1 MENTIKLKYIWG
13 ILLLALHFV
22 FVKGQ
27 PICVARQYTVRDGL
41 IQSNPAQ
48 ILQSHNGFIWVSTWN
63 GVSRFDGRDFETFQ
77 FDSLLNQHM
86 QRLEN
91 TADGNLWMIA
101 YDRHS
106 LYLYDIRENKL
117 INVLKQYEQ
126 HFNTPLQI
134 ENLYPLSKGIT
145 WVTLNNG
152 GCFRISDKECT
163 VSSGIQYITAIDD
176 VELGKVSRV
185 FEDKQGEEW
194 VFSDKGVSIFGK
206 RTISSY
212 PFSMFETMDNL
223 VFLASQNGRLAY
235 YDVNTMQFNIV
246 PFQEKIQHI
255 NGIKVL
261 KDNQLAVLSDKG
273 LYLCHFPELAMEKY
287 DFSLPGH
294 DDAAVRKVYQDSK
307 GFLWIFT
314 GLPGIIRLDPET
326 GVKQYLNTPSG
337 YMASSPENELFIYE
351 DPNGV
356 VWTIPYKG
364 IFSYYDEKSRELK
377 VYFTPGRNHIP
388 YSPIIKTTYVDKQ
401 NNLWIKSQRSF
412 IKMFFPPSP
421 YTYRELD
428 NYFDTKSFL
437 FDSDEH
443 LWIATKKGIIR
454 IMDSQKNL
462 LGYLSPDGE
471 LAQTETVFAE
481 GGIYVMLKDQAQTIW
496 LGSKENGLFRLVP
509 RNRPY
514 HYEVYHYMN
523 NPSDPY
529 SISDNKISCIDED
542 HNGRIWI
549 GTYGGGL
556 NLVEEKE
563 DGAIRFI
570 HAENNLSGFPI
581 NRTNSIRCMV
591 EGPGHTMLVGTI
603 EGLITFSSDFS
614 DYENIRF
621 YLNLPRPQATDGL
634 CSADVMSVLRTTDE
648 TIYCYC
654 YGGGLCKLVSSNL
667 LSDELRFRSFG
678 KETSPLA
685 RALIEDKNH
694 NIWIGSE
701 TDITLFDVHDQTFE
715 SFGETFFNRS
725 FNYSECL
732 PVTDRQEGGML
743 VFSPDSIVKQTYE
756 APIVVTGI
764 KYSEDNLSHVLSD
777 ADYLEIPTRRRNF
790 TISFAALDYTN
801 SLDIE
806 YAYKLDDNQW
816 YYIGKKNSV
825 SFVSLPAGKYQFQI
839 KATNG
844 DGIWMNTVKTV
855 TLQVLPTFWET
866 GWAKAFYIVV
876 VLVIS
881 LAIGYIF
888 FYIYYLKHKV
898 NMEQRLA
905 EIKVRSFIDI
915 SHELRTPLTL
925 ISGPV
930 SEVLSQEP
938 LTSRTRHHLQ
948 LVQKN
953 INRMLLLINQVLDF
967 RKIQNKKMGL
977 TIEYRDII
985 IMLHNIMDNFRLLA
999 TEKNIN
1005 FSLQTTLPSVF
1016 LWIDSDKFEKIIFN
1030 LLSNAFKYTPD
1041 NKSITLIVME
1051 SGQFVSI
1058 AVKDEGIGIPKDK
1071 VPSIFERFTT
1081 VSKENDMQPSSGI
1094 GLSLVNELVK
1104 MLHGEIQVESEVKK
1118 GSVFKLVLHKGK
1130 EIYAQDKNVEYILND
1145 TSEEQ
1150 ETVLAEPEQNDE
1162 ISLPDM
1168 PPATKETLVK
1178 VMVVEDN
1185 AELRQFICEILSGT
1199 YRVVGVA
1206 DGVMALEKIEEEI
1219 PDFIITDIMM
1229 PRMDGIELIRHIK
1242 ENVNTCDIPLIIL
1255 SAKSSVEDRI
1265 QCLQLGI
1272 DDYIPKPFSSDYL
1285 KSRIENLIRQRK
1297 VLQSAFLS
1305 KYGAQ
1310 PKKEPLEA
1318 VAYPVSQIVPL
1329 DELFMQKLVG
1339 FMEENYSNP
1348 GLRVNDLA
1356 EFMNMSRSVFNRK
1369 VNGIMGISPIEYI
1382 KNYRLNKAK
1391 SFIQSG
1397 MSFSEV
1403 AFAVGFSDPG
1413 YFGKAFKKA
1422 FNQTLTEYKNNN

>member
-1 MENTIKLKYIWG
+1 MRNTIKLKYIWCTLF
-13 ILLLALHFV
+13 LLLHWG
-22 FVKGQ
+22 FVKAQ

-152 GCFRISDKECT
+152 GCFRISDKECI

-273 LYLCHFPELAMEKY
+273 LYLCRFPELAMEKY
-287 DFSLPGH
+287 DFSLPGR

-570 HAENNLSGFPI
+570 HAENKLSGFPI

-732 PVTDRQEGGML
+732 PVTDRQGDILMGTEGGML

-866 GWAKAFYIVV
+866 GWAKAFYLVV

-881 LAIGYIF
+881 LAIGY
-888 FYIYYLKHKV
+888 
-898 NMEQRLA
+898 
-905 EIKVRSFIDI
+905 
-915 SHELRTPLTL
+915 
-925 ISGPV
+925 
-930 SEVLSQEP
+930 
-938 LTSRTRHHLQ
+938 
-948 LVQKN
+948 
-953 INRMLLLINQVLDF
+953 
-967 RKIQNKKMGL
+967 
-977 TIEYRDII
+977 
-985 IMLHNIMDNFRLLA
+985 
-999 TEKNIN
+999 
-1005 FSLQTTLPSVF
+1005 VF
-1016 LWIDSDKFEKIIFN
+1016 
-1030 LLSNAFKYTPD
+1030 
-1041 NKSITLIVME
+1041 
-1051 SGQFVSI
+1051 
-1058 AVKDEGIGIPKDK
+1058 
-1071 VPSIFERFTT
+1071 SIFT
-1081 VSKENDMQPSSGI
+1081 I
-1094 GLSLVNELVK
+1094 
-1104 MLHGEIQVESEVKK
+1104 
-1118 GSVFKLVLHKGK
+1118 
-1130 EIYAQDKNVEYILND
+1130 
-1145 TSEEQ
+1145 
-1150 ETVLAEPEQNDE
+1150 
-1162 ISLPDM
+1162 
-1168 PPATKETLVK
+1168 
-1178 VMVVEDN
+1178 
-1185 AELRQFICEILSGT
+1185 
-1199 YRVVGVA
+1199 
-1206 DGVMALEKIEEEI
+1206 
-1219 PDFIITDIMM
+1219 
-1229 PRMDGIELIRHIK
+1229 
-1242 ENVNTCDIPLIIL
+1242 
-1255 SAKSSVEDRI
+1255 
-1265 QCLQLGI
+1265 
-1272 DDYIPKPFSSDYL
+1272 
-1285 KSRIENLIRQRK
+1285 
-1297 VLQSAFLS
+1297 
-1305 KYGAQ
+1305 
-1310 PKKEPLEA
+1310 
-1318 VAYPVSQIVPL
+1318 
-1329 DELFMQKLVG
+1329 
-1339 FMEENYSNP
+1339 
-1348 GLRVNDLA
+1348 
-1356 EFMNMSRSVFNRK
+1356 
-1369 VNGIMGISPIEYI
+1369 
-1382 KNYRLNKAK
+1382 
-1391 SFIQSG
+1391 
-1397 MSFSEV
+1397 
-1403 AFAVGFSDPG
+1403 
-1413 YFGKAFKKA
+1413 
-1422 FNQTLTEYKNNN
+1422 

>member
-1 MENTIKLKYIWG
+1 MRNTIKLKYIWCTLF
-13 ILLLALHFV
+13 LLLHWG
-22 FVKGQ
+22 FVKAQ

-273 LYLCHFPELAMEKY
+273 LYLCRFPELAMEKY
-287 DFSLPGH
+287 DFSLPGR

-364 IFSYYDEKSRELK
+364 IFSYYDEKSWELK

-570 HAENNLSGFPI
+570 HAENKLSGFPI

-732 PVTDRQEGGML
+732 PVTDRQGDILMGTEGGML

-866 GWAKAFYIVV
+866 GWAKAFYLVV

-881 LAIGYIF
+881 LAIGYVF

-930 SEVLSQEP
+930 SEGLSQEP

-967 RKIQNKKMGL
+967 RKIQNKKW
-977 TIEYRDII
+977 
-985 IMLHNIMDNFRLLA
+985 A
-999 TEKNIN
+999 
-1005 FSLQTTLPSVF
+1005 
-1016 LWIDSDKFEKIIFN
+1016 
-1030 LLSNAFKYTPD
+1030 
-1041 NKSITLIVME
+1041 
-1051 SGQFVSI
+1051 
-1058 AVKDEGIGIPKDK
+1058 
-1071 VPSIFERFTT
+1071 
-1081 VSKENDMQPSSGI
+1081 
-1094 GLSLVNELVK
+1094 
-1104 MLHGEIQVESEVKK
+1104 
-1118 GSVFKLVLHKGK
+1118 
-1130 EIYAQDKNVEYILND
+1130 
-1145 TSEEQ
+1145 
-1150 ETVLAEPEQNDE
+1150 
-1162 ISLPDM
+1162 
-1168 PPATKETLVK
+1168 
-1178 VMVVEDN
+1178 
-1185 AELRQFICEILSGT
+1185 
-1199 YRVVGVA
+1199 
-1206 DGVMALEKIEEEI
+1206 
-1219 PDFIITDIMM
+1219 
-1229 PRMDGIELIRHIK
+1229 
-1242 ENVNTCDIPLIIL
+1242 
-1255 SAKSSVEDRI
+1255 
-1265 QCLQLGI
+1265 
-1272 DDYIPKPFSSDYL
+1272 
-1285 KSRIENLIRQRK
+1285 
-1297 VLQSAFLS
+1297 
-1305 KYGAQ
+1305 
-1310 PKKEPLEA
+1310 
-1318 VAYPVSQIVPL
+1318 
-1329 DELFMQKLVG
+1329 
-1339 FMEENYSNP
+1339 
-1348 GLRVNDLA
+1348 
-1356 EFMNMSRSVFNRK
+1356 
-1369 VNGIMGISPIEYI
+1369 
-1382 KNYRLNKAK
+1382 
-1391 SFIQSG
+1391 
-1397 MSFSEV
+1397 
-1403 AFAVGFSDPG
+1403 
-1413 YFGKAFKKA
+1413 
-1422 FNQTLTEYKNNN
+1422 